1 MREGRG
7 RRHWGGPRRSRPR
20 RPAQRRCKGVH
31 LAAAPPGC
39 VRFEW
44 GQWVWACG
52 RVGVW
57 ACGRVGGVWGS
68 SWSGPG
74 AKGVP
79 AARRRRGSSCSCM
92 RSLGSPRARPRGKG
106 TCLTTRG
113 ACTARRAPRQ
123 GAWGVCSRSSESSS
137 VLLWSCPLP
146 ERPSTPLFTHLRER
160 YHEASASLVTTCIG
174 LLQRMGG
181 GKKQKCV
188 ENVEIN
194 VTVIF
199 YEDTRGITQTA
210 ARRPRARSRCVR
222 CPHRRQ

>member
-1 MREGRG
+1 MSRATPLGR
-7 RRHWGGPRRSRPR
+7 
-20 RPAQRRCKGVH
+20 AQALPSEKTCTAAVGRCKGVH

-137 VLLWSCPLP
+137 PPV
-146 ERPSTPLFTHLRER
+146 E
-160 YHEASASLVTTCIG
+160 
-174 LLQRMGG
+174 GG
-181 GKKQKCV
+181 
-188 ENVEIN
+188 
-194 VTVIF
+194 
-199 YEDTRGITQTA
+199 A
-210 ARRPRARSRCVR
+210 ACPRASVHTSLHTLAPSGTTRRACQVR
-222 CPHRRQ
+222 TSVPR